1 MPMADC
7 ARFRFAQFVLVP
19 SERLLLRDQ
28 EPVPLTGK
36 AFDLLLV
43 LVRRSGHLVSK
54 DELLQAVWPGRLVE
68 EVNLSVNISTV
79 RKVLGPAGFIQTV
92 SKHGYRFT
100 ALVESLDAVTP
111 AAVTSGI
118 GTSSPAPLAG
128 ASPLAPGPGAAH
140 AASADPDAY
149 RAYLEGRYAWSQ
161 RSEASLRQAIDSFQ
175 RAVSL
180 DPAFA
185 AAHAGLA
192 DCHATL
198 GYLSFVS
205 PADAFPLARRHA
217 LLAIERDARLAESH
231 ASIGYVRF
239 YFDWDWPGAETAFRR
254 AITLD
259 PGWAAAH
266 QWCSIFLLAAGRAGE
281 AAHEIEL
288 ARERDPLSLAINT
301 DLGFHYYYTG
311 RYEEAIKQLRSV
323 LAMNRDFAPAHLWLG
338 RSYQQVG
345 RFDDALDEFSRVE
358 QSVPEWPVAIAAR
371 GSVEGAAGRRER
383 AEATIAELQDLAGR
397 RFVTAY
403 GVALVHAAIGDAEA
417 AFTWLDRAFAE
428 RSHWLVWLRLDPR
441 FDGLRADPRMSEL
454 LRRIGFPEGVDLSPA
469 LPAHPIGGS
478 PGLPLKR

>member
-1 MPMADC
+1 MPITDR
-7 ARFRFAQFVLVP
+7 ARFQFAEFVLLP
-19 SERLLLRDQ
+19 GERLLLRDQ

-43 LVRRSGHLVSK
+43 LVQRSGQLVSK
-54 DELLQAVWPGRLVE
+54 DELLQAVWPRRLVE
-68 EVNLSVNISTV
+68 EVNLSVNISVV
-79 RKVLGPAGFIQTV
+79 RKALGHAGFIQTV
-92 SKHGYRFT
+92 SKHGYRFM
-100 ALVESLDAVTP
+100 APVESLASATP
-111 AAVTSGI
+111 ATATSGM
-118 GTSSPAPLAG
+118 GTSSSAPLAG
-128 ASPLAPGPGAAH
+128 ASPLPPGPGAAH

-149 RAYLEGRYAWSQ
+149 RAYVEGRYAWSQ

-180 DPAFA
+180 DPGFA

-231 ASIGYVRF
+231 ASLGYVRF

-266 QWCSIFLLAAGRAGE
+266 QWCSIFLLAAGRAGG

-311 RYEEAIKQLRSV
+311 RYDEAIKQLRSV
-323 LAMNRDFAPAHLWLG
+323 LAMNSDFAPAHLWLG

-358 QSVPEWPVAIAAR
+358 EGVPEWPVAIAAR
-371 GSVEGAAGRRER
+371 GSAEGAAGRRER
-383 AEATIAELQDLAGR
+383 AEGAIAELQDLAGR

-403 GVALVHAAIGDAEA
+403 GVALVHAAIGNAEA

-441 FDGLRADPRMSEL
+441 FDGLRADPRFSEL
-454 LRRIGFPEGVDLSPA
+454 LRRIGFPEGDIHA
-469 LPAHPIGGS
+469 AAHPTGDI
-478 PGLPLKR
+478 PGLPPKR